1 MIMRNNPILV
11 IIIGKL
17 VTSSMTHYLQNALR
31 YAIRMGYRHIDCA
44 MIYQNEHEVGE
55 VFGEMMDKEVPR
67 SEFFIVGK
75 VTLYDSIEI
84 RDELSANSID
94 YVMLHIVL
102 AMGDRSST
110 RAS

>member
-1 MIMRNNPILV
+1 
-11 IIIGKL
+11 
-17 VTSSMTHYLQNALR
+17 MTHYLQNALR

-75 VTLYDSIEI
+75 VTLCDIIEI
-84 RDELSANSID
+84 RDVSLQVVRKQ
-94 YVMLHIVL
+94 Y
-102 AMGDRSST
+102 
-110 RAS
+110 

>member
-1 MIMRNNPILV
+1 
-11 IIIGKL
+11 
-17 VTSSMTHYLQNALR
+17 MTYYLQNALR

-75 VTLYDSIEI
+75 VKLLDTFQI
-84 RDELSANSID
+84 RDKPPCHL
-94 YVMLHIVL
+94 
-102 AMGDRSST
+102 
-110 RAS
+110 

>member
-1 MIMRNNPILV
+1 MIMRNTSVV

-75 VTLYDSIEI
+75 VTLYDSFEI
-84 RDELSANSID
+84 RDELSLQTVLI
-94 YVMLHIVL
+94 MLCCIL
-102 AMGDRSST
+102 F
-110 RAS
+110 